1 MACEMGYNIPG
12 SSSLAEC
19 ARSRVPDALVRHDCD
34 GCSEKVSR
42 GEFEIE
48 LCAEASSQFG
58 RLDRITV
65 LSERDPEG
73 T

>member
-1 MACEMGYNIPG
+1 MGENVPG
-12 SSSLAEC
+12 SSSLAEG

-48 LCAEASSQFG
+48 LCVE
-58 RLDRITV
+58 V
-65 LSERDPEG
+65 
-73 T
+73 